1 MRPPIEQERDLDVD
15 LGIDPLRRK
24 DNETQTA
31 FDDGHDLMR
40 SRQHFRVRTDYRFAA
55 SLAELP
61 DPDIVIDT
69 LGLVIIDSFERVVT
83 T

>member
-1 MRPPIEQERDLDVD
+1 MN

-31 FDDGHDLMR
+31 FDDSHDLMR
-40 SRQHFRVRTDYRFAA
+40 SRQHFRVGTDYRFAA

-61 DPDIVIDT
+61 DPDVVTDT
-69 LGLVIIDSFERVVT
+69 LGLVIIDCFEGVVT
-83 T
+83 TQESVSDELR